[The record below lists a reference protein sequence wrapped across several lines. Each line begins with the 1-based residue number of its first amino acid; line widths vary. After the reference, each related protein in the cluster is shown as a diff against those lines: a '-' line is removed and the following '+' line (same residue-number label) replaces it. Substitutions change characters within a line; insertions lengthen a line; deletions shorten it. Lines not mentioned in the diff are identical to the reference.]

1 MYVSPASKKLQIILV
16 KWKIE
21 PDISDDS
28 EAEILS
34 RLMSWPMH
42 NSYFLFYYICLFIC
56 YCFFEL
62 QLVGILKPTT
72 DVTLKSFPNLPE
84 TFLQRLGIH
93 NKWIPGE
100 R

>member
-1 MYVSPASKKLQIILV
+1 MFTDPIFS
-16 KWKIE
+16 E
-21 PDISDDS
+21 GFDSDDS

-34 RLMSWPMH
+34 CLMSWPMH
-42 NSYFLFYYICLFIC
+42 NSFLFYYIYLFI
-56 YCFFEL
+56 YLLLFFQL